1 MSNSLQ
7 IINCWFFLVVLL
19 CKNSLIKKSSWFA
32 RWRYS
37 FCSERAKGKQ
47 GVTFKLLGPSF
58 SALAQKLW
66 TQRTPQFWRV
76 NSVTNNLKATP
87 CFPFARSLQK
97 ENLPLANQE
106 DFLIKEILQGGPLGK
121 ITINNKLGY
130 RRTTFILKY
139 KLEKLLLIRI
149 GHQFFYKLH
158 TLIRT
163 RKGLIPFPIYNE
175 RGTLS

>member
-1 MSNSLQ
+1 M
-7 IINCWFFLVVLL
+7 
-19 CKNSLIKKSSWFA
+19 
-32 RWRYS
+32 
-37 FCSERAKGKQ
+37 
-47 GVTFKLLGPSF
+47 
-58 SALAQKLW
+58 
-66 TQRTPQFWRV
+66 
-76 NSVTNNLKATP
+76 
-87 CFPFARSLQK
+87 
-97 ENLPLANQE
+97 
-106 DFLIKEILQGGPLGK
+106 IKEILQGGPLGK

-149 GHQFFYKLH
+149 GHQFFYKPH